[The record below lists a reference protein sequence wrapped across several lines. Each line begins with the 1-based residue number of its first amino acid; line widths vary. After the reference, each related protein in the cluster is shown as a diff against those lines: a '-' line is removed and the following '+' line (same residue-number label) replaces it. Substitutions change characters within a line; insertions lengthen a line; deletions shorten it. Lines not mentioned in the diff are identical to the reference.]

1 MLASFSR
8 DNMTLYICALRNPD
22 VGGGLK
28 AELFYKDPA
37 EAERF
42 VERWNGTGTGIYDCV
57 GRLRDG
63 ARRRCKEEVV
73 ALEQLVIDLDLK
85 NMVET
90 HEAVL
95 QALRGLVLPP
105 SEIRDSGNGLHAVW
119 RLKEPVIDAAGLD
132 QAETTMKR
140 LATLLAGDQAPT
152 HRAALLRRPGSDN
165 TKGGF
170 RRPCRVLESTGAIY
184 DIGEFGDLF
193 DLYSGRPLLHYKQPA
208 EAPVDSKSKAN
219 GTIFDGEWKGP
230 VDVEARLAAMRY
242 GGTDGT
248 SVNDTQKSVIPALLR
263 RAIHPDDVIE
273 TVVNATMDMARR
285 AGLNWSREVELKT
298 VTARCLSGV
307 NLLQGDYDA
316 STGEI
321 PAWLAGEFHEAW
333 TAALS
338 QGKKP
343 ALSRNRSGWHV
354 RSYPLIGGEDKSKG
368 EGVKDERK
376 RRVTIKPYV
385 PINPADLPPRRY
397 LYARHYQRRV
407 VSGTVAPGGTGKTSK
422 GMVEAVALATCRNL
436 LGEQPEER
444 CRVWLHN
451 GEDSIE
457 ELYRRI
463 VAICQHYEI
472 PQQELEGW
480 LFVTSGTEMG
490 LKVAN
495 GYNELKI
502 DNVLIE
508 DITRT
513 ILDNAIDVFIV
524 DPLVTL
530 HSVPESD
537 NGKMDTVIRIF
548 TRIADLCECS
558 IDVAHHTRKLPAGSY
573 EHTVDD
579 ARGASAIRDAVRSL
593 RILNVMSAA
602 EAAQLGM
609 DEFERLSY
617 FRVDQGKA
625 NTVPPA
631 KKATWHKFENV
642 ALPNGDNVGVVTA
655 WERPD
660 ATPTGKAEAERRAD
674 RVFLEL
680 LDRFQNE
687 GRFVN
692 HRAGPGS
699 APTTFAKEPEA
710 KTAKITKDM
719 LADAMRRLF
728 SAGAI
733 KAEDY
738 GRPDRPHQRLV
749 RASPPTGL
757 YEMD

>member
-1 MLASFSR
+1 
-8 DNMTLYICALRNPD
+8 MTVSYICALRNQD
-22 VGGGLK
+22 VGGGLR
-28 AELFYKDPA
+28 AELFYTDPA
-37 EAERF
+37 DAEQF
-42 VERWNGTGTGIYDCV
+42 VGRWNGTGTGIYDCV

-63 ARRRCKEEVV
+63 ARRRCKEEIV

-95 QALRGLVLPP
+95 QALRELVLPP

-119 RLKEPVIDAAGLD
+119 RLKEPVVDSAGLD
-132 QAETTMKR
+132 QAEATMKR
-140 LATLLAGDQAPT
+140 LAALLAGDQAPT
-152 HRAALLRRPGSDN
+152 HRAALLRRLGSDN
-165 TKGGF
+165 TKGGLH
-170 RRPCRVLESTGAIY
+170 RPCRVLETAGATY
-184 DIGEFGDLF
+184 DIGEFADLF
-193 DLYSGRPLLHYKQPA
+193 DLYSDRPLLHYKTPA
-208 EAPVDSKSKAN
+208 EAPADSKSKSN
-219 GTIFDGEWKGP
+219 GARIDGEWKGP

-242 GGTDGT
+242 GGSDGT

-263 RAIHPDDVIE
+263 RAIHPDDVIDA
-273 TVVNATMDMARR
+273 VVNATMDMARR
-285 AGLNWSREVELKT
+285 AGLNWSREVEVKN

-321 PAWLAGEFHEAW
+321 PAWLAGAFHEAW
-333 TAALS
+333 MAALA

-354 RSYPLIGGEDKSKG
+354 RSYPLNGGEEKNKEEGDKAAG
-368 EGVKDERK
+368 AKDERK
-376 RRVTIKPYV
+376 PRVTIKPFV

-422 GMVEAVALATCRNL
+422 GMVEAVSLATCRNL

-451 GEDSIE
+451 GEDSLE

-472 PQQELEGW
+472 PQGELEGW

-495 GYNELKI
+495 GYNDLKI
-502 DNVLIE
+502 DNPLID

-558 IDVAHHTRKLPAGSY
+558 IDVAHHTRKLPAGMH

-579 ARGASAIRDAVRSL
+579 TRGASAIRDAVRSL

-602 EAAQLGM
+602 EAGQLGM

-660 ATPTGKAEAERRAD
+660 ATASGRAEAERRAQQ
-674 RVFLEL
+674 VFLAL
-680 LDRFQNE
+680 LDRFWSE

-692 HRAGPGS
+692 HRGGPGF
-699 APTTFAKEPEA
+699 APPTFAKEPEA
-710 KTAKITKDM
+710 KAAKVTKEM

-728 SAGAI
+728 SSGAI
-733 KAEDY
+733 KAEEY
-738 GRPDRPHQRLV
+738 GRQDRQRQRIA
-749 RASPPTGL
+749 RASPPTAPH
-757 YEMD
+757 EAE

>member
-1 MLASFSR
+1 ML
-8 DNMTLYICALRNPD
+8 NYICALRNQD

-28 AELFYKDPA
+28 ADLFYKDA
-37 EAERF
+37 VEAERF
-42 VERWNGTGTGIYDCV
+42 VERWNGSGTGIYDCV

-85 NMVET
+85 NITESRD
-90 HEAVL
+90 AVL
-95 QALRGLVLPP
+95 DALRSLALPP

-119 RLKEPVIDAAGLD
+119 RLKESVIDAAGLD
-132 QAETTMKR
+132 QAEAIMKR
-140 LATLLAGDQAPT
+140 LAALLAGDQAPT

-170 RRPCRVLESTGAIY
+170 HRPCHVLVSTNAVY
-184 DIGEFGDLF
+184 DVGEFEDLF
-193 DLYSGRPLLHYKQPA
+193 DLYADRALLNFKQPA
-208 EAPVDSKSKAN
+208 EAPADSKSKTN
-219 GTIFDGEWKGP
+219 GAQVSVDWTGP

-242 GGTDGT
+242 GGTNGS
-248 SVNDTQKSVIPALLR
+248 SVNDTQKSVIPALLW
-263 RAIHPDDVIE
+263 RAIHPDEVIE
-273 TVVNATMDMARR
+273 RVVDATMQMAQRD
-285 AGLNWSREVELKT
+285 GLNWNRIEEIQAVA
-298 VTARCLSGV
+298 ARCLSGLS
-307 NLLQGDYDA
+307 LLQKDYDA
-316 STGEI
+316 TTGEI
-321 PAWLAGEFHEAW
+321 PRWLAGEFHAAW
-333 TAALS
+333 TAALK
-338 QGKKP
+338 QGRKP
-343 ALSRNRSGWHV
+343 ALSRNRAGWYV
-354 RSYPLIGGEDKSKG
+354 RSYSLNTTTEEAGGNDTEKKP
-368 EGVKDERK
+368 EEPKDK
-376 RRVTIKPYV
+376 RRVILKPFV
-385 PINPADLPPRRY
+385 PINPANLPPRRY

-451 GEDSIE
+451 GEDSLE

-480 LFVTSGTEMG
+480 LWVTSGTEMG

-502 DNVLIE
+502 DNALIE

-558 IDVAHHTRKLPAGSY
+558 IDVAHHTRKLPAGTY

-593 RILNVMSAA
+593 RILNVMSAS
-602 EAAQLGM
+602 EASQLGM

-631 KKATWHKFENV
+631 KKATWHRFENV
-642 ALPNGDNVGVVTA
+642 PLPNGDNVGVVTA

-660 ATPTGKAEAERRAD
+660 ATPSGKAEAERKAEQ
-674 RVFLEL
+674 VFLGL
-680 LDRFQNE
+680 LDRFWNE

-692 HRAGPGS
+692 HRGGPS
-699 APTTFAKEPEA
+699 FAPPNFAKEPEA
-710 KTAKITKDM
+710 KIAKVTKDG
-719 LADAMRRLF
+719 LAEAMRRLF

-733 KAEDY
+733 RAEDY
-738 GRPDRPHQRLV
+738 GRPDRPHQRIV
-749 RASPPTGL
+749 RTSPLTSPH
-757 YEMD
+757 DVD